1 MTIRNPEAYASN
13 ETKVHH
19 HRSGEN
25 VRLLSDINTRRRN
38 GIIINNSTHT
48 LLIYLGKKTPTTK
61 ADWLAI
67 PHLGNADIP
76 FMYIG
81 KIWGCWLGTDTNGA
95 TIHEF
100 YGDFST

>member
-13 ETKVHH
+13 ETKVRH

-25 VRLLSDINTRRRN
+25 VRLLGDVHARRRS
-38 GIIINNSTHT
+38 GLIINNSKYT
-48 LLIYLGKKTPTTK
+48 LYVYLGKNPPTNQ

-67 PHLGNADIP
+67 PHFANADLP

-81 KIWGCWLGTDTNGA
+81 KIWGYWQGIDSSGA

-100 YGDFST
+100 YGDFS